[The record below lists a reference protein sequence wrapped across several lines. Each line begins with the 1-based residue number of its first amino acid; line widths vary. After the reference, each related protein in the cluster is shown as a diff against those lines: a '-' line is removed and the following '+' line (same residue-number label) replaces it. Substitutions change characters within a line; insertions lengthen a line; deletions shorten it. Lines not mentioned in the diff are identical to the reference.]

1 MAKVVFCLILC
12 SYLLVGSFVMIGQT
26 EIVEKDQVNYWSFD
40 KGKIKGKTIQDSF
53 GTTDGVIQ
61 GKIGE
66 ALEFDGDKSNFVT
79 FLGNI
84 DFSKD
89 FTWVC
94 WIKTEENGVLFCK
107 TRPASSDTQGAKTW

>member
-61 GKIGE
+61 GKIASKKGKNGE

-79 FLGNI
+79 FSGDV

-89 FTWVC
+89 FTWMRS
-94 WIKTEENGVLFCK
+94 EEHSVGC
-107 TRPASSDTQGAKTW
+107 R